1 MKKFLLLLSV
11 LFFSVHSFSAPWDVG
26 ISHERSVVK
35 AFSDPYVTNYGAYA
49 VTIGGRDYLQ
59 LQVSLSNSCPVK
71 WLVTLQVFGVWDSQP
86 GGGSYKSFDVIINS
100 GGWHKT
106 VNFPLSLSETAYTS
120 LVDELYEGPY

>member
-1 MKKFLLLLSV
+1 MKKHLLLFSLLS
-11 LFFSVHSFSAPWDVG
+11 LFVSTVTFAAPWDV
-26 ISHERSVVK
+26 IPQEHAKV
-35 AFSDPYVTNYGAYA
+35 FTDPYVTNYGAY
-49 VTIGGRDYLQ
+49 VINIGGQDYLQ

-71 WLVTLQVFGVWDSQP
+71 WLVTLQVYGVWDSQP
-86 GGGSYKSFDVIINS
+86 GGGSYKSFDVVINS

>member
-1 MKKFLLLLSV
+1 MKSILVLLLAV
-11 LFFSVHSFSAPWDVG
+11 CFSTASFSAPWD
-26 ISHERSVVK
+26 ISTGPKCQLRS
-35 AFSDPYVTNYGAYA
+35 FSDPYVTNYGAYA

-71 WLVTLQVFGVWDSQP
+71 WLVTLQVYGVWDSQP